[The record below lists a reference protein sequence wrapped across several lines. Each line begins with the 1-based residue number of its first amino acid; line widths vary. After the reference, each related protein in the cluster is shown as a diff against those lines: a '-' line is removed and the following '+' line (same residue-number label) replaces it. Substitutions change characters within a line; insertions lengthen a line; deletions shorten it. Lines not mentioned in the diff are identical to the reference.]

1 MIKKLYENLMKL
13 RLPNGLYIASTGE
26 FYRQFCW
33 LRDCFYESLPSLY
46 FDPDLY
52 VQTYHTILD
61 YLKKLES
68 EYRKFSSMIENPTD
82 ETWRH
87 LHARVSAETC
97 WEVHTYWQNKQDDIC
112 GELLY
117 GISLGEERGLKI
129 IRDSE
134 DVQIINLLIKYMEAI
149 EYWHHSDSGYWEEDE
164 SRGGRSSSIGICVA
178 GLNAIQKINRSDI
191 IIPEKLIMKGRV
203 TLSRLLPKETK
214 DRDVDMA
221 LLSLIWP
228 FNVVNVKQRNE
239 IIFNVESRLVR
250 DYGCIRYI
258 GDQYYNADYSN
269 LLGNEAQ
276 WTLGDLY
283 LANIYIDIGDHK
295 KGEHYLY
302 KVLKKCP
309 DGNIPE
315 LYVNG
320 VPNCNLI
327 LGWSNALAVLAM
339 MKMEGIDLR
348 LSKKG

>member
-13 RLPNGLYIASTGE
+13 RLSNGLYIASTGD

-52 VQTYHTILD
+52 IQTYHTILD
-61 YLKKLES
+61 YLKKLEL

-87 LHARVSAETC
+87 LHARVDAKTS
-97 WEVHTYWQNKQDDIC
+97 WEIHSYWRNKQDDIC

-117 GISLGEERGLKI
+117 GIFLGENAGLNI

-134 DVQIINLLIKYMEAI
+134 DVKIINLLIKYMEAI

-164 SRGGRSSSIGICVA
+164 SRGGRSSSIGICVS
-178 GLNAIQKINRSDI
+178 GLTAMKKLNRNDI
-191 IIPEKLIMKGRV
+191 FIPEHLIMKGKI
-203 TLSRLLPKETK
+203 TLTQLLPKETK

-228 FNVVNVKQRNE
+228 FNVVNTKQRDE
-239 IIFNVESRLVR
+239 ILFNVESRLLR

-269 LLGNEAQ
+269 PLGNEAQ

-283 LANIYIDIGDHK
+283 FANIYIDMGDFK
-295 KGEHYLY
+295 KGEYHLNR
-302 KVLKKCP
+302 VLKNCT

-315 LYVNG
+315 LYING
-320 VPNCNLI
+320 VANCNSI
-327 LGWSNALAVLAM
+327 LGWANALAVLAM
-339 MKMEGIDLR
+339 R
-348 LSKKG
+348 RYY